1 MIHKTNSDKET
12 KAFAVKVAGMVS
24 ELKNKRAVVIS
35 LKGDLGA
42 GKTVF
47 SKGFL
52 SAFGI
57 KKVLSPTFVV
67 MKRYNLKG
75 SEFKHLYHFDCYR
88 LGSPEELEVLKIK
101 DILSDPENIVLMEWP
116 EKAGK
121 YGRGKNII
129 INHGKTEN
137 ERLIKT
143 NLVI

>member
-1 MIHKTNSDKET
+1 MIYKTNTDKET
-12 KAFAVKVAGMVS
+12 KQFAAKLAGSVS
-24 ELKNKRAVVIS
+24 RLKNKKATVIS
-35 LKGDLGA
+35 LRGDLGA

-57 KKVLSPTFVV
+57 KKVLSPTFVI
-67 MKRYNLKG
+67 MKRYRIK
-75 SEFKHLYHFDCYR
+75 SAEFKNIYHFDCYR

-101 DILSDPENIVLMEWP
+101 DILSDPENIILMEWP
-116 EKAGK
+116 ERAGK
-121 YGRGKNII
+121 YGHGNNIL
-129 INHGKTEN
+129 INHGKSET

>member
-1 MIHKTNSDKET
+1 MIYKTNSDKET
-12 KAFAVKVAGMVS
+12 KQFAVKLAGNIS
-24 ELKNKRAVVIS
+24 RLKNKKATVIS
-35 LKGDLGA
+35 LRGDLGA

-57 KKVLSPTFVV
+57 KKVLSPTFVI
-67 MKRYNLKG
+67 MKRYRIK
-75 SEFKHLYHFDCYR
+75 SPEFKNIYHFDCYR

-101 DILSDPENIVLMEWP
+101 DILSNPDNIILMEWP
-116 EKAGK
+116 EKSGK
-121 YGRGKNII
+121 YGYGNKIV
-129 INHGKTEN
+129 INHGKSET